1 MGFADNLRKLDAL
14 RLQQSVKATVQFN
27 GRLSFTLEA
36 GKTMGLS
43 EEKSLIFFES
53 DSGDL
58 GATISEK
65 GDPEAF
71 VLKKCGPYYYIA
83 FRNYLKQAGIDYKR
97 QKIIYDISQLDE
109 KLEGRTLFKF
119 ERRILP
125 RDPKDIQPSEQV
137 EDDDDETQPSPDAKP
152 TEANNQE
159 ADNQNPDTPSTTGK
173 QE

>member
-1 MGFADNLRKLDAL
+1 MGFADNLRKLDAM

-43 EEKSLIFFES
+43 EDKSLTIFES
-53 DSGDL
+53 DSDDL
-58 GATISEK
+58 GATITEK

-71 VLKKCGPYYYIA
+71 VLKKCGPYFYIA
-83 FRNYLKQAGIDYKR
+83 FRNYLKEAGIDYKKN
-97 QKIIYDISQLDE
+97 KIIYDISQLDE
-109 KLEGRTLFKF
+109 KFEGRTLFKF

-137 EDDDDETQPSPDAKP
+137 EDDDD
-152 TEANNQE
+152 
-159 ADNQNPDTPSTTGK
+159 DNQSPSEGK
-173 QE
+173 AETNTENKE